1 MKTLVIGR
9 SAYADTI
16 LADASIAPHHAE
28 LVVTDDGRYF
38 LTDCAGDTG
47 TWRQRMQEDGA
58 AGAGW
63 TAIRQDFVASDEPLR
78 LGDHLCTAAELAS
91 AGVFDQP
98 AEPQGDDEGGG
109 GGRAAGSVQRA
120 RGRVERN
127 PITGEIVRGR
137 G

>member
-1 MKTLVIGR
+1 MMKTLVIGR

-47 TWRQRMQEDGA
+47 TWRQKRQADGS
-58 AGAGW
+58 GW
-63 TAIRQDFVASDEPLR
+63 TAIRQDFVTPDEPLR
-78 LGDHLCTAAELAS
+78 LGDHFCTAAELAS
-91 AGVFDQP
+91 AGAADQP
-98 AEPQGDDEGGG
+98 AESQGDGNGGD
-109 GGRAAGSVQRA
+109 GRRGAGTVQRA